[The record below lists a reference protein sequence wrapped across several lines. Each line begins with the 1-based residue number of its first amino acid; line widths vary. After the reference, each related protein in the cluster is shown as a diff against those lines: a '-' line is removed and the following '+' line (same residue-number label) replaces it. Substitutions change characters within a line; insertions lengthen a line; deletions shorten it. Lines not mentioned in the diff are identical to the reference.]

1 MLLSVQELEDKPMNK
16 PVVAKKRPASTCTS
30 ELRISV
36 GGDVHCMPP
45 TAASGGGAGMF
56 SPMHGLSDSDCES
69 EASSCYSKHH
79 TRRQQ
84 HQQRPGF
91 IFVRTFFCPKRK
103 MFTFSRAHS
112 YALTNATRRHEYFRG
127 QSRLLQVPGVLVSFL
142 ELCFV
147 LKGLFER
154 LRAPSQS
161 QKGHFSKKTKLKK

>member
-84 HQQRPGF
+84 QHQQQRRFLMNPDRLERVAE
-91 IFVRTFFCPKRK
+91 FVSQLSSPPSSSMQQQQTAAS
-103 MFTFSRAHS
+103 TS
-112 YALTNATRRHEYFRG
+112 TGRG
-127 QSRLLQVPGVLVSFL
+127 QQALRRVLVYSDHSMAQGSSEFRPTTTDHQEVCFSF
-142 ELCFV
+142 
-147 LKGLFER
+147 
-154 LRAPSQS
+154 
-161 QKGHFSKKTKLKK
+161 